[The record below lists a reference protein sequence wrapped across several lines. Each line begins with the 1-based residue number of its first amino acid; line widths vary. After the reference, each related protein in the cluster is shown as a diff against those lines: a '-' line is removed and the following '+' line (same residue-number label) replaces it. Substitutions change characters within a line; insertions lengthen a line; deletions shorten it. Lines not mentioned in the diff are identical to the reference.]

1 MAESSNRF
9 IALDKPIEDYIQE
22 QQNKI
27 AWAKTQQD
35 VSLLSEFLKQKEA
48 RIY

>member
-27 AWAKTQQD
+27 TRAK
-35 VSLLSEFLKQKEA
+35 L
-48 RIY
+48 R